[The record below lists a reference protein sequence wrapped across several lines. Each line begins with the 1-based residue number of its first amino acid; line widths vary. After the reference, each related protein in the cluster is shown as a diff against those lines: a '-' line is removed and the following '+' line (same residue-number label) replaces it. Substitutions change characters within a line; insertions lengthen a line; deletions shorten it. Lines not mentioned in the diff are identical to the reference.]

1 MFVICLVH
9 PMFVICWYVQCLLYV
24 WYVQCLLYVW
34 YIQCLLYV
42 WYVQCLLY
50 VGMFNV
56 CYMFGMFN
64 VCYMFGTSNVDINK
78 RSITIIKQCVTI
90 MLHVKLKY
98 SLTNL
103 TELYVEFIWDQWDC
117 SQIVKGESTLP
128 FSNIVGHT
136 FQKLHCSFWNRDTI
150 NHQWKVVIISVLCL
164 RKRHPHRFS
173 MVAQWVICAYPD
185 QVVFPNAFPTH
196 NSNHSFRND

>member
-1 MFVICLVH
+1 MFGTFNVCY
-9 PMFVICWYVQCLLYV
+9 MFGTSNVCYMF
-24 WYVQCLLYVW
+24 
-34 YIQCLLYV
+34 
-42 WYVQCLLY
+42 
-50 VGMFNV
+50 GMSNVCYMFGTSNV

-64 VCYMFGTSNVDINK
+64 VCYVFGTSNVDINK

-117 SQIVKGESTLP
+117 SQIVEGESTLP

-150 NHQWKVVIISVLCL
+150 NHQWKVFIISVLCL
-164 RKRHPHRFS
+164 RKRHPHRFF

-185 QVVFPNAFPTH
+185 QVVFPNPSNHDSRCRGLAFPTH
-196 NSNHSFRND
+196 NSNH